1 MEDTNFLKWLVLVS
15 PKSDVVPLFDR
26 FTVFTESVHE
36 ADELWRSRHLLDRPL
51 EIIVGRRYTPSVE
64 LQKTW

>member
-1 MEDTNFLKWLVLVS
+1 MDERFFKWLALV
-15 PKSDVVPLFDR
+15 KTASDVIPQSDR
-26 FTVFTESVHE
+26 FTVLTDCVDE

-64 LQKTW
+64 LQKNW